1 MRSVSRTARSDS
13 RAARS
18 ERRGGGSEV
27 LHQPHVLDSPSD
39 QASVRRGIF
48 FSPLEKD
55 KRQIACDRAAT
66 APQVGVGDGVGCGGW
81 DGGGIIRTHT
91 AVCAVAL
98 WPLHCSMCVLIRLKM
113 CPHSLCQLPTMTG
126 QLSDSASKH

>member
-18 ERRGGGSEV
+18 ERRGGVSETF
-27 LHQPHVLDSPSD
+27 HQPHVLDSPSD
-39 QASVRRGIF
+39 QARVRRGIF

-66 APQVGVGDGVGCGGW
+66 APQVGVGVGTVSRGW
-81 DGGGIIRTHT
+81 RVG
-91 AVCAVAL
+91 AVAL
-98 WPLHCSMCVLIRLKM
+98 
-113 CPHSLCQLPTMTG
+113 
-126 QLSDSASKH
+126 

>member
-18 ERRGGGSEV
+18 ERRGGGSEAFHV
-27 LHQPHVLDSPSD
+27 PHVLDSPTD

-55 KRQIACDRAAT
+55 PRQIAGDRAAT
-66 APQVGVGDGVGCGGW
+66 ATQVGVGGGGGGAGVG
-81 DGGGIIRTHT
+81 IIWTHT
-91 AVCAVAL
+91 AMCAVAL
-98 WPLHCSMCVLIRLKM
+98 HSGYCCMCVLIRLNM
-113 CPHSLCQLPTMTG
+113 CPHTPICVS
-126 QLSDSASKH
+126 SYD